1 MAAGLCLLILP
12 EKNIVRARLLSAVS
26 MAYLLTA
33 VLVTAAL
40 TRCYDV
46 SYTLFH
52 LTASLPVCFHID
64 ETGVLF
70 AALTLIVLLCAGF
83 FSFAYMKHEKK
94 EKRYYGFYL
103 IVFGVLNAL
112 CFAGNLITFY
122 LFFEIL
128 TLTSMP
134 LVLHNGSREAIMA
147 GLKYLFY
154 SLCGAYMALFGIYF
168 IWKNSSTLAFS
179 AGGVLHMTT
188 GGNISGPNSLPGAA
202 AGGNTAILL
211 IAACAC
217 LLGFGVKAGM
227 FPMHAWLPAA
237 HPVAPAPAS
246 AALSAVIVKAG
257 VLAVVRVVY
266 YIFGPDFLRGSWV
279 QTAWLTLT
287 LLTVFMGSM
296 LAYREPVLKKRLA
309 YSTVS
314 QLSYILFGLAVMNV
328 TAVTGGLL
336 HVLAHGFIKAVLFL
350 VAGAIICTTG
360 RTRVEELRGIG
371 KEMQIGRAHV

>member
-1 MAAGLCLLILP
+1 MYLILLSIFVPMAAGLCLLILP

-134 LVLHNGSREAIMA
+134 W
-147 GLKYLFY
+147 
-154 SLCGAYMALFGIYF
+154 CC
-168 IWKNSSTLAFS
+168 
-179 AGGVLHMTT
+179 TT
-188 GGNISGPNSLPGAA
+188 A
-202 AGGNTAILL
+202 AGKPLWQG
-211 IAACAC
+211 
-217 LLGFGVKAGM
+217 
-227 FPMHAWLPAA
+227 
-237 HPVAPAPAS
+237 
-246 AALSAVIVKAG
+246 
-257 VLAVVRVVY
+257 
-266 YIFGPDFLRGSWV
+266 
-279 QTAWLTLT
+279 
-287 LLTVFMGSM
+287 
-296 LAYREPVLKKRLA
+296 
-309 YSTVS
+309 
-314 QLSYILFGLAVMNV
+314 
-328 TAVTGGLL
+328 
-336 HVLAHGFIKAVLFL
+336 
-350 VAGAIICTTG
+350 
-360 RTRVEELRGIG
+360 
-371 KEMQIGRAHV
+371 

>member
-1 MAAGLCLLILP
+1 MYLILLSIFVPMAAGLCLLILP

-33 VLVTAAL
+33 VLITAAL

-134 LVLHNGSREAIMA
+134 LVLHNGSPESHYGRAEIPVLFPVRGLYGTVRHLFYLEKQQYA
-147 GLKYLFY
+147 GLH
-154 SLCGAYMALFGIYF
+154 GRRR
-168 IWKNSSTLAFS
+168 
-179 AGGVLHMTT
+179 
-188 GGNISGPNSLPGAA
+188 
-202 AGGNTAILL
+202 
-211 IAACAC
+211 
-217 LLGFGVKAGM
+217 
-227 FPMHAWLPAA
+227 AA
-237 HPVAPAPAS
+237 HDNRW
-246 AALSAVIVKAG
+246 KH
-257 VLAVVRVVY
+257 
-266 YIFGPDFLRGSWV
+266 
-279 QTAWLTLT
+279 Q
-287 LLTVFMGSM
+287 
-296 LAYREPVLKKRLA
+296 
-309 YSTVS
+309 
-314 QLSYILFGLAVMNV
+314 
-328 TAVTGGLL
+328 
-336 HVLAHGFIKAVLFL
+336 
-350 VAGAIICTTG
+350 
-360 RTRVEELRGIG
+360 RTE
-371 KEMQIGRAHV
+371 